1 MDIKKVVDYVG
12 YTPHNINLAILRQ
25 LVDPQNL
32 NPFAT
37 ETFLE
42 YVDRNRLGLNIRM
55 VKTLLERD
63 QISDTEILEPEKNA
77 YGFYFNVPYVCEFN
91 DPDFSGTLAYV
102 FYEDGVMFEFS
113 NTNMDTHWEG
123 FPEKTTELFYDG
135 WEEFVDYE
143 NLIDSQFNFSEDG
156 KTLTFDDDDFEF
168 IAQGIE
174 RGIYFGETYISKD
187 GETLVPYA
195 TNKVVFGGWLEE
207 QSIEE
212 WKKQN
217 HYGQNYALRVHCSI
231 DGTVIYAGS
240 RYEPEGLKA
249 YYYTPKPQLK
259 APIISISNDVLSISS
274 VTGAESYEIYEANNF
289 IISTSELKINLS
301 QYIKNKDTYLLV
313 RAIGDGYKASD
324 FSLIKYNIDFIPG
337 LYETGAIALYQKE
350 GAAAISNLLVTSWG
364 ELALIDYISQENS
377 KLIEGSST
385 LKGDLILPE
394 EIRTIGQESFRDCK
408 LITGILLPE
417 DLLGIELYAFYGCE
431 KMDVI
436 NIPNNAFLGNGLF
449 YYCKSLVECNIPDG
463 ITSLEG
469 TFENCYAL
477 NSVSLPASLTSIGK
491 DTFSNCSNLESITFR
506 GTVDQWNTIQL
517 YTNPNIGHQNWNH
530 GSGIKSIVCT
540 DGVVSIS

>member
-1 MDIKKVVDYVG
+1 MDIKKVTDYVG
-12 YTPHNINLAILRQ
+12 YTPHNVNLAILRQ
-25 LVDPQNL
+25 LVDPQNS
-32 NPFAT
+32 NPLAT

-55 VKTLLERD
+55 VKTLLECG
-63 QISDTEILEPEKNA
+63 QVSDTEILEPEKNA

-91 DPDFSGTLAYV
+91 DPDFSGTQAYV
-102 FYEDGVMFEFS
+102 FYESGVMLGFS

-123 FPEKTTELFYDG
+123 FPEKTAELFYDG
-135 WEEFVDYE
+135 WEESVDYE
-143 NLIDSQFNFSEDG
+143 NLIDSPFNFSEDG
-156 KTLTFDDDDFEF
+156 KTLILDDFEF

-212 WKKQN
+212 WKKQS

-259 APIISISNDVLSISS
+259 APIISISNNVLSISS
-274 VTGAESYEIYEANNF
+274 VAGAESYEIYDADNF

-301 QYIKNKDTYLLV
+301 QYIENKGTYLLV
-313 RAIGDGYKASD
+313 RAVGDGYKASD
-324 FSLIKYNIDFIPG
+324 FSLIKHNIDFVPG
-337 LYETGAIALYQKE
+337 LYEAGAIALYQKE
-350 GAAAISNLLVTSWG
+350 GAAAINDLLITSWG
-364 ELALIDYISQENS
+364 ELVLIDYISQENS
-377 KLIEGSST
+377 KLIEGSSA
-385 LKGDLILPE
+385 LEGDLILPE
-394 EIRTIGQESFRDCK
+394 EVHTIGQEAFRECK
-408 LITGILLPE
+408 LITGILPSE
-417 DLLGIELYAFYGCE
+417 DLLEIELYAFYGCE
-431 KMDVI
+431 KMTII
-436 NIPNNAFLGNGLF
+436 NIPNNTTLGDRLF
-449 YYCKSLVECNIPDG
+449 YSCTSLIECNIPDG
-463 ITSLEG
+463 VTSLTG
-469 TFENCYAL
+469 TFHRCTAL
-477 NSVSLPASLTSIGK
+477 SSVSLPASLTSIGVE
-491 DTFSNCSNLESITFR
+491 TFSNCSKLESITFR

-517 YTNPNIGHQNWNH
+517 HTNPDFGRNNWNY